1 MTALLKLGVAPE
13 DCLAVEDSQ
22 SGITAALEAGI
33 QVVQFLGISRVEPE
47 TAAKCLRQVRDLNE
61 LTRWLEE
68 TEI

>member
-1 MTALLKLGVAPE
+1 M
-13 DCLAVEDSQ
+13 EDSQ

-47 TAAKCLRQVRDLNE
+47 TAARCLRQVRDLNE